1 MREAAREKAREHREK
16 VEKERKEEEEE
27 SLAKFDEWARDL
39 EEGDVQ

>member
-16 VEKERKEEEEE
+16 VEKERKEEEE